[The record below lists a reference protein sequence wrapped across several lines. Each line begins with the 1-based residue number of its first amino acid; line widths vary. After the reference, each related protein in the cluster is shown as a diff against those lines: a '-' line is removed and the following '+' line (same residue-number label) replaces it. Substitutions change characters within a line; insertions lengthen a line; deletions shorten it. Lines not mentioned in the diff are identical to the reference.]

1 MSTSTDGRGRFTYRT
16 EIRNVSAWP
25 LEIVWENAQDL
36 EHVATLHRR
45 TNSAFELLDV
55 EPSPDG
61 KSPYVAMTFMVK
73 RKLFGVVPI
82 VSFGFRRIVG
92 PGEIRQIDMNPTLGL
107 TTALWSSLEHHPDD
121 PQKTIL
127 VDRLEITMP
136 WILRPFAGLFDRALR
151 RHTRLQCLE
160 DETFRARRYEL
171 RERGIDLPLSIL
183 NRSRW
188 ERTFLR

>member
-1 MSTSTDGRGRFTYRT
+1 MSTSNSGRGRFTYRT

-36 EHVATLHRR
+36 EHVAVLHRR
-45 TNSAFELLDV
+45 TNDAFELLDV
-55 EPSPDG
+55 EPSRDG
-61 KSPYVAMTFMVK
+61 TSPYVAMTFMVK

-82 VSFGFRRIVG
+82 VNFGFRRIVG
-92 PGEIRQIDMNPTLGL
+92 RGEIRQIDTNPTLGV
-107 TTALWSSLEHHPDD
+107 TTALWSSLERHPDD

-136 WILRPFAGLFDRALR
+136 WFLRPFAGLFDAALR

-183 NRSRW
+183 NRSLW
-188 ERTFLR
+188 QRTFIR